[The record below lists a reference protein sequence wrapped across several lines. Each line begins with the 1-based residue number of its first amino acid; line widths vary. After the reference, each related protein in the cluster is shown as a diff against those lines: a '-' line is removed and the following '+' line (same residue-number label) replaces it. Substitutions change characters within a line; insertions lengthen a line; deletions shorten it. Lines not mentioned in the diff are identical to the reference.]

1 MYIGTVT
8 PNISVSTGV
17 TPRLTTASTVTE
29 D

>member
-1 MYIGTVT
+1 VT

-17 TPRLTTASTVTE
+17 TPRLTTASTITE